1 MFKTSGSRE
10 KHQTAN
16 DFIKKNITSKIK
28 GVIITQEKNTSGE
41 LCLVLGAIIYDGEFQ
56 VVIIQDNNIWR
67 KIIYFKY
74 LHN

>member
-1 MFKTSGSRE
+1 ML
-10 KHQTAN
+10 QTAN
-16 DFIKKNITSKIK
+16 EFIKKNITPKFK
-28 GVIITQEKNTSGE
+28 AVIITQEKRNTSDK

>member
-1 MFKTSGSRE
+1 MGASFEVQVK
-10 KHQTAN
+10 
-16 DFIKKNITSKIK
+16 
-28 GVIITQEKNTSGE
+28 IITQEKNTSGE